1 MTSTDSAS
9 AAAERVDSAPPIS
22 FGLFLRG
29 ALLAAGWFLVLFAP
43 ATLILFSVPVAM
55 PSLGGGEG
63 GPGEAQQMNWAPDQA
78 FSLLPSAYLVVIPAT
93 VLGLILGGGPAYLLA
108 QVLRR
113 VPNTKLRLFS
123 FWLFGAAIGAGG
135 VLIFLTVIAW
145 IDTLRVSVTVALT
158 LTYALVAGV
167 AVALGYLHVLRR
179 LQRSN
184 RQ

>member
-1 MTSTDSAS
+1 MSTDSAS

-55 PSLGGGEG
+55 PSLESGGGQ
-63 GPGEAQQMNWAPDQA
+63 GEVQQMNWAPDQA
-78 FSLLPSAYLVVIPAT
+78 FRLLPSAYLAAIPAT
-93 VLGLILGGGPAYLLA
+93 ALGLILGGGPAYFLA

-123 FWLFGAAIGAGG
+123 FWLFGAVIGAGG
-135 VLIFLTVIAW
+135 VLIFLTLIAW

-158 LTYALVAGV
+158 LTYAFVAGV

-179 LQRSN
+179 LRRSS